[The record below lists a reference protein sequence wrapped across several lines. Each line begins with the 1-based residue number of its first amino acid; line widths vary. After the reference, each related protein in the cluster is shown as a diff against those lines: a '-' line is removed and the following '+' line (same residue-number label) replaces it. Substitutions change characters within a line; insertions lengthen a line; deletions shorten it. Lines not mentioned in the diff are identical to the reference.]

1 MRVSEP
7 KGPKVE
13 LPPDLAAELADSGVS
28 PDGANPKDGA
38 KPEDAEQRE
47 DGDAGSGPEE
57 VDLSGEI
64 EALRDQHLRLAA
76 EFENFK
82 RRTARERQDQLNYG
96 NESLIKELLGTVD
109 NLERALGHGQA
120 SEQGS
125 DPKSL
130 LAGVELTHR
139 ALLQV
144 LEKFGVQPVL
154 AEGEPFDPQ
163 LHEAVGQVPRPEVEA
178 GTVVEVL
185 QNGYLLRDR
194 LVRPALVVVST
205 KTEDGSD

>member
-1 MRVSEP
+1 MSEP

-13 LPPDLAAELADSGVS
+13 LPDELAQELAESEASAGA
-28 PDGANPKDGA
+28 ANPGDGE
-38 KPEDAEQRE
+38 PEE
-47 DGDAGSGPEE
+47 DGGSGPDE
-57 VDLSGEI
+57 VDPAAEI
-64 EALRDQHLRLAA
+64 EALKDQHLRLAA

-82 RRTARERQDQLNYG
+82 RRATRERQNLLNYG

-130 LAGVELTHR
+130 LAGVDLTHR

-154 AEGEPFDPQ
+154 AEGEPFDPE
-163 LHEAVGQVPRPEVEA
+163 LHEAVGQVPSPDVEA
-178 GTVVEVL
+178 GTVAEVL
-185 QNGYLLRDR
+185 QKGYLLRDR
-194 LVRPALVVVST
+194 LVRPALVVVAI
-205 KTEDGSD
+205 KPEDASD

>member
-1 MRVSEP
+1 MPDP

-13 LPPDLAAELADSGVS
+13 LPDELVQELEESEESAESSDATGDESGDAPDDAAQDPEAELA
-28 PDGANPKDGA
+28 
-38 KPEDAEQRE
+38 
-47 DGDAGSGPEE
+47 
-57 VDLSGEI
+57 
-64 EALRDQHLRLAA
+64 ALRDQHLRLAA

-82 RRTARERQDQLNYG
+82 RRALKERQDLLNYG

-130 LAGVELTHR
+130 LAGVDLTHR

-163 LHEAVGQVPRPEVEA
+163 LHEAVGQVPSPDVEA
-178 GTVVEVL
+178 GTVAEVL
-185 QNGYLLRDR
+185 QKGYLLRDR
-194 LVRPALVVVST
+194 LVRPALVVVAI
-205 KTEDGSD
+205 KPEDASD